1 MFLLKI
7 FKIIKVF
14 FLKKFK
20 KGTSQNAV
28 NDFGSCQL
36 SELDYMLK
44 KQTGLYS
51 ESGKELDLFGDF
63 LGKCQKVTHRR

>member
-28 NDFGSCQL
+28 NDFGSC
-36 SELDYMLK
+36 ELF
-44 KQTGLYS
+44 
-51 ESGKELDLFGDF
+51 ELGTFSKNKLNYIAS
-63 LGKCQKVTHRR
+63 LAKN